1 MENIRQ
7 RRDIKL
13 KTTTT
18 TTKNTQFQNLIIIQQ
33 NGFQK
38 NYLQYK

>member
-7 RRDIKL
+7 QRDIKL
-13 KTTTT
+13 KTTT